1 MMVIIKTTGI
11 SVDEMKN
18 EILQISKASEHNDY
32 SIINERKSV
41 FLKLEKYYKRQ
52 YKLLQGYEKNPQK
65 LKESSDFIISWIEE
79 LKVVL
84 SYTAT

>member
-11 SVDEMKN
+11 SVDEMKS

-84 SYTAT
+84 SYTVT